1 MIPVRSARFDE
12 RRKRRGGENQ
22 LLRIGQVPTDSTR
35 LPRCLRAFGRKE
47 GGVKDRRIALDLE
60 INNRLGIEI
69 SLSIDF
75 RENEANDGVGI
86 FEADSRE

>member
-1 MIPVRSARFDE
+1 MREEKEEEGKISCLESVRFPQI
-12 RRKRRGGENQ
+12 RRVFRVAFEPSEGRRGG
-22 LLRIGQVPTDSTR
+22 
-35 LPRCLRAFGRKE
+35 
-47 GGVKDRRIALDLE
+47 KDRRIALDLE

>member
-1 MIPVRSARFDE
+1 MREEKEEEGKISCLESVRFPQIRRVFRVAFEPSEE
-12 RRKRRGGENQ
+12 RR
-22 LLRIGQVPTDSTR
+22 
-35 LPRCLRAFGRKE
+35 
-47 GGVKDRRIALDLE
+47 GVKDRRIALDLE
-60 INNRLGIEI
+60 INNRHGIEI

>member
-35 LPRCLRAFGRKE
+35 LPRCLRAFEGRR
-47 GGVKDRRIALDLE
+47 GVKDRRIALDLE
-60 INNRLGIEI
+60 INNRHGIEI